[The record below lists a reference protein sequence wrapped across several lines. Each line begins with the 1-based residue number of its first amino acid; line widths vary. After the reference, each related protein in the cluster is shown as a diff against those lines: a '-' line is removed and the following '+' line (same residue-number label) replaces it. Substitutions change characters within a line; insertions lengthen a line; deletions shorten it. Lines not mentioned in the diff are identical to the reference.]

1 VWRLGGFLDQV
12 FKVTETRLLSGDV
25 EQEVIELNLN
35 K

>member
-1 VWRLGGFLDQV
+1 MWRLSGFIDQV
-12 FKVTETRLLSGDV
+12 FKATEKRLLSGDV

>member
-1 VWRLGGFLDQV
+1 MWRFGGFLDQV
-12 FKVTETRLLSGDV
+12 FKVTETRLLCGDV